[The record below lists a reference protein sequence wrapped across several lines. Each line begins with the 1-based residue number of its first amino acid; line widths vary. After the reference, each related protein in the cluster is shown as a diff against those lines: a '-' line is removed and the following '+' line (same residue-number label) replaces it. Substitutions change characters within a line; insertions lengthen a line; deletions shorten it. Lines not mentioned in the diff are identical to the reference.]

1 MRRLA
6 PDHSGQRFGRLLV
19 IERAA
24 NDPHGN
30 ACWHCSCSCGNELI
44 VRACSLRGGST
55 RSCGCL
61 ARDLR
66 EERLAAENLRD
77 AMVPATFVWAS
88 DPTGP
93 ATASPQKARA

>member
-1 MRRLA
+1 MAR
-6 PDHSGQRFGRLLV
+6 PQDHSGQRFGRLTV

-24 NDPHGN
+24 NDRWGN
-30 ACWHCSCSCGNELI
+30 ARWSCSCACGNELI

-77 AMVPATFVWAS
+77 AMV
-88 DPTGP
+88 
-93 ATASPQKARA
+93 ARA

>member
-19 IERAA
+19 IERATS
-24 NDPHGN
+24 DRWKN
-30 ACWHCSCSCGNELI
+30 ARWRCLCVCGNEAI
-44 VRACSLRGGST
+44 VRGSSLRDGST

-77 AMVPATFVWAS
+77 AMVPAAHAGAI
-88 DPTGP
+88 DPAGP
-93 ATASPQKARA
+93 ATASPQEGA